1 MQATLGPTR
10 YFIQL
15 LETHTLTVIFVT
27 SLVDRDILDI
37 LHFITKG
44 LCGTEYHA
52 ELPMSLAQSL
62 AIFSSLF
69 EKVKVKHFSSSFFQ
83 Y

>member
-1 MQATLGPTR
+1 M
-10 YFIQL
+10 
-15 LETHTLTVIFVT
+15 
-27 SLVDRDILDI
+27 LDI

-52 ELPMSLAQSL
+52 ELPMSLAQIL